1 MTISKNPA
9 ISRAKPFLCEEWVMF
24 PIGPTIS
31 PITFT
36 LSTPHTN
43 LVAASAAS
51 TFLTICDLE
60 ADISNFPDFWQH
72 HILEHRKTVKSR
84 TYPDKFPAT
93 ITIETFEQA
102 KLGRIFDYEQE
113 YNSEHIVYFT
123 DGAYMYHTPR
133 SATGGVVTI
142 GPWRQ
147 FRLRSLSH
155 DMDQVS
161 GSEEAELL
169 TLNDAVELAL
179 KEAQDR
185 ADAGVY
191 VTEMRFHLDPKSL
204 LQRLQNMHYSN
215 GLSQNFKELFRLARL
230 VDDANIELKLYWCPK
245 QAKVRPHTE
254 ADRAATGHRAEEMH
268 SAKTKLSEEDFA
280 ALKILPSIQD
290 RSWTM
295 PDPVPN
301 GTYDNQHAN

>member
-1 MTISKNPA
+1 VTISKNPA
-9 ISRAKPFLCEEWVMF
+9 ISRAKPFLC
-24 PIGPTIS
+24 
-31 PITFT
+31 
-36 LSTPHTN
+36 
-43 LVAASAAS
+43 
-51 TFLTICDLE
+51 D
-60 ADISNFPDFWQH
+60 
-72 HILEHRKTVKSR
+72 HILEHRKSVKSR
-84 TYPDKFPAT
+84 THPDKFPAT

-102 KLGRIFDYEQE
+102 KLGRIFKYEQE
-113 YNSEHIVYFT
+113 YTLKHIVYFI
-123 DGAYMYHTPR
+123 DGAYMSQTPR
-133 SATGGVVTI
+133 SATGGIVTI
-142 GPWRQ
+142 GPSRQ

-179 KEAQDR
+179 KEAQER

-191 VTEMRFHLDPKSL
+191 VTEMRFHLDPKTL

-254 ADRAATGHRAEEMH
+254 AHRAATGHRAKEMH
-268 SAKTKLSEEDFA
+268 LAKTRLSKEDFA
-280 ALKILPSIQD
+280 ALKILPSIKD

-295 PDPVPN
+295 PGPN